1 MNSLLATEQQLA
13 SQAKVMHLEGG
24 GIQRREREG
33 TGLGEAWVSPVLGRA
48 EVAVGL
54 PQAAGAAKKV
64 FIFIT
69 KGEIGRA
76 HV

>member
-1 MNSLLATEQQLA
+1 
-13 SQAKVMHLEGG
+13 MHLEGG

-69 KGEIGRA
+69 KGGI
-76 HV
+76 